1 MININIMKMIQKT
14 IFLGIVFTMSLFSVH
29 SQNPAIEW
37 QKCFGGSYSESAQ
50 QIIQTS
56 EGGYIAVGHTSS
68 NDYDAIDNHSNS
80 YDFFIVKVT
89 NLGNVEWKKCLGGTS
104 SELATSVVETQN
116 KEYIIAGW
124 SDSNDGDVSGHHTP
138 NDLFQYDGWIV
149 KLDSIGT
156 IIWQKCFGG
165 SKHDFINNIK
175 KTSDGGFIFCGST
188 HSIDG
193 DVINT
198 TERYEEAWVVKLD
211 SLGVI
216 EWSRCYGGTYWEEFN
231 AIIQTNDGGYIA
243 VGKTFSSDGDV
254 ISHNFLD
261 DAWIVKLS
269 GTGDIQW
276 QMCYGNTPFDRAN
289 DVCQTSDNG
298 YIIVG
303 QTDPDNNQFYESFV
317 LKLSS
322 SGNVQWV
329 QYLGENYSCEL
340 YSVTTTY
347 DGGFIV
353 GGAKN
358 GFFIAKFSAI
368 GNLQWQKKYA
378 ELNYG
383 DILYSLQQTSDN
395 GYILAG
401 KVESNSGDVSG
412 NHSINGFE
420 DMWIVKISPTVS
432 IENLNEDNL
441 IQIYPNPTQDMVTV
455 KVDPAIINQSYQIFS
470 IAGQLVF
477 SGILTSETSP
487 ISLNSISEG
496 VYFLQVG
503 THTQKIVKF

>member
-1 MININIMKMIQKT
+1 MKKFILLVLV
-14 IFLGIVFTMSLFSVH
+14 FLYLFTLY
-29 SQNPAIEW
+29 SQNPSIEW
-37 QKCFGGSYSESAQ
+37 QKCFWGSESESAQ
-50 QIIQTS
+50 QIIQS
-56 EGGYIAVGHTSS
+56 SDGGYIAVGHTSS
-68 NDYDAIDNHSNS
+68 NDYDAIDNHSNLS
-80 YDFFIVKVT
+80 DFFVIKVT
-89 NLGNVEWKKCLGGTS
+89 NEGNVEWKKCLGGTS
-104 SELATSVVETQN
+104 SEFATSVVETQN
-116 KEYIIAGW
+116 KEYLVVGW
-124 SDSNDGDVSGHHTP
+124 TESNDGDVTGFHISNELTKP
-138 NDLFQYDGWIV
+138 DGWIV
-149 KLDSIGT
+149 KLDSMGT

-165 SKHDFINNIK
+165 SKYNFINNIK
-175 KTSDGGFIFCGST
+175 KTSDGGYIFCGST
-188 HSIDG
+188 NSIDG

-198 TERYEEAWVVKLD
+198 TEKYKEAWVVKLD

-216 EWSRCYGGTYWEEFN
+216 EWSRCYGGSNWDEFN
-231 AIIQTNDGGYIA
+231 AIVQTNDGGFIA
-243 VGKTFSSDGDV
+243 VGKTSSSDGDV
-254 ISHNFLD
+254 IGHNFLD

-269 GTGDIQW
+269 ISGDIQW

-317 LKLSS
+317 LKLTS

-353 GGAKN
+353 GGAKD
-358 GFFIAKFSAI
+358 GFFIAKFSAL

-378 ELNYG
+378 ELYYG

-432 IENLNEDNL
+432 IENLDEDNL
-441 IQIYPNPTQDMVTV
+441 IQIYPNPTHDMVNI
-455 KVDPAIINQSYQIFS
+455 KIPGNMINLPYYIYSVT
-470 IAGQLVF
+470 GQLML
-477 SGILTSETSP
+477 SGSVSSEIEVLYLKELP
-487 ISLNSISEG
+487 EG
-496 VYFLQVG
+496 IYFLQIG
-503 THTQKIVKF
+503 TQTEKIVKL